1 MHPAR
6 SAAPAVISDNFHST
20 MVYVSGTI
28 VVSYIG
34 MHRSKMAELK
44 IVMESLIS
52 HEINLRRSIT
62 AMSMVNPSEGD
73 E

>member
-1 MHPAR
+1 
-6 SAAPAVISDNFHST
+6 
-20 MVYVSGTI
+20 
-28 VVSYIG
+28 
-34 MHRSKMAELK
+34 MAKLK